1 MRLPYALEASS
12 PEGSVSHSDESDR
25 AVWPPSRV
33 AGPSPYR
40 NYRGN
45 VSPAQEA
52 VTSTPSSTS
61 SLSRSL
67 PHQPFLFQDL
77 DDRGPGLRPPT
88 AKVSSRDVS
97 GTGDVLP
104 DDVGDPTPPFSLN
117 TSAYVSVRRN
127 AIAYPPA
134 YSTEEITSP
143 PHADHV
149 TTSGISRKPRS
160 SQQDSSRANFSTPSP
175 FFPR

>member
-1 MRLPYALEASS
+1 MSGRLRVPGSGKSALFAPPPPHALEVSS

-25 AVWPPSRV
+25 TMPPSRV

-77 DDRGPGLRPPT
+77 DDRGPGLRPLT
-88 AKVSSRDVS
+88 AKVSPRDVS
-97 GTGDVLP
+97 GIGDVLP
-104 DDVGDPTPPFSLN
+104 DDVGDPIPPFSLN
-117 TSAYVSVRRN
+117 ISAYVLVRRN
-127 AIAYPPA
+127 AMDRIPSGLFDRGDRPMQ
-134 YSTEEITSP
+134 
-143 PHADHV
+143 
-149 TTSGISRKPRS
+149 TT
-160 SQQDSSRANFSTPSP
+160 
-175 FFPR
+175 